1 MQTTE
6 FDPQLISDELLNY
19 LRNMLNDHDPKERA
33 IIKNKIITTTSDT
46 VYFVSNKLNFI
57 RSINYDGDVL
67 ILNKHY
73 KIHWRKGN
81 KGSIELYN
89 ITPNLRLEIEYG
101 EQKNTTSFVYPDLPL
116 NSLSLLSYP
125 RIGFKITY
133 SRSIVGGD
141 GNKLAFNNSG
151 QLQIKIVSEVKT
163 EIHELAKVID
173 DFLFNNP
180 KIFHYIRYIS
190 PSSISDYDN
199 FSDNTNKPFYKVL
212 EYELPHKY
220 QI

>member
-19 LRNMLNDHDPKERA
+19 LRNILNDYDPKQRVVV
-33 IIKNKIITTTSDT
+33 KTKTLTTTQD
-46 VYFVSNKLNFI
+46 VIYFVSNKLNFI
-57 RSINYDGDVL
+57 KSITYDGNIL
-67 ILNKHY
+67 SLNKHY

-81 KGSIELYN
+81 KGSVELYN
-89 ITPNLRLEIEYG
+89 VDENKTLIIEYG

-116 NSLSLLSYP
+116 TSIGLTSYP
-125 RIGFKITY
+125 RVGFKITY
-133 SRSIVGGD
+133 SRSVVGGD
-141 GNKLAFNNSG
+141 GNRLAFNNSG

-163 EIHELAKVID
+163 EINEIAKIID
-173 DFLFNNP
+173 DFIFYNP
-180 KIFHYIRYIS
+180 KIYYYIRYIS

-199 FSDNTNKPFYKVL
+199 FSDNTDKPFYKML